1 VSSVAVEKRAS
12 SPIKA
17 LALVEQL
24 QDART
29 LHLLT
34 EQRSYP
40 MSRLRWYLSALNGT
54 LIALPR
60 VSLPSWLIVRLK
72 ITRQPSGSIDGIQL
86 DDFIVG
92 FTYDV
97 GTMLACYLLAERFAE
112 PVLDENP
119 ALVIP
124 ARTQTRFAGRS
135 SQQKTLPIAEKQL
148 HTAMPQA
155 LSEAADQFASR
166 RKRRRR

>member
-1 VSSVAVEKRAS
+1 
-12 SPIKA
+12 
-17 LALVEQL
+17 
-24 QDART
+24 
-29 LHLLT
+29 
-34 EQRSYP
+34 
-40 MSRLRWYLSALNGT
+40 
-54 LIALPR
+54 

-112 PVLDENP
+112 PVLDESP

-124 ARTQTRFAGRS
+124 ARTQTRFDAGRS
-135 SQQKTLPIAEKQL
+135 SQQKELPTAEEQF

-155 LSEAADQFASR
+155 LSEAADQSVSR

>member
-1 VSSVAVEKRAS
+1 
-12 SPIKA
+12 
-17 LALVEQL
+17 
-24 QDART
+24 
-29 LHLLT
+29 LLF
-34 EQRSYP
+34 R
-40 MSRLRWYLSALNGT
+40 G
-54 LIALPR
+54 

-72 ITRQPSGSIDGIQL
+72 ITRQSSGSIDGIQL

-112 PVLDENP
+112 PALDESP

-124 ARTQTRFAGRS
+124 ARTQTRFGASRS
-135 SQQKTLPIAEKQL
+135 SQQEKRPIAEKQF
-148 HTAMPQA
+148 HTAMPLA
-155 LSEAADQFASR
+155 LSEAADQSASR